1 MQPTTDNHT
10 RSRSHHDKDSAP
22 SFNHALRSENTDLAY
37 VLGAFA
43 ATTEIGTASPGR
55 ISFSSTENTRLELIR
70 ARFVSLLGT
79 APAAFDMDV
88 HGNAYKR
95 FTICNDEIANH
106 FFSITKNNTRVPW
119 EHLGK
124 TEIPHYLRGIFD
136 HAGTITP
143 DRKQGIT
150 IRKSDGEELLQD
162 LSRAFLR
169 IGIAPLF
176 CGGTP
181 PALRLLQQN
190 EWERFEKKVGV
201 SLQADKQNL
210 EALCALP
217 IKCRVYTVHDY
228 ETVMKEWRSGTPADV
243 IPRITAIGRCSV
255 NDWICG
261 RSIPRAARRHYQAVE
276 AAAAMPNPEVISQV
290 YRVLGGSS
298 ECARACATRY
308 APEKVADLVARQK
321 AHHSPLFTNDHEIFS
336 ALESSAS

>member
-1 MQPTTDNHT
+1 MQPTPENRKRSDSHKPLDSTTSFT
-10 RSRSHHDKDSAP
+10 R
-22 SFNHALRSENTDLAY
+22 ALRSENTDLAY

-55 ISFSSTENTRLELIR
+55 ISFSSTETPRLELIR
-70 ARFVSLLGT
+70 ARFASLLGT

-88 HGNAYKR
+88 HGKEYKR

-106 FFSITKNNTRVPW
+106 FFSITRNNTRVPW

-124 TEIPHYLRGIFD
+124 NEIPHYLRGIFD

-143 DRKQGIT
+143 DKKQGIT
-150 IRKSDGEELLQD
+150 IRKSDGQELLQD
-162 LSRAFLR
+162 LSRAFLT

-176 CGGTP
+176 CGGTL

-201 SLQADKQNL
+201 SLETDKQNL
-210 EALCALP
+210 EALCALA

-243 IPRITAIGRCSV
+243 ISKLTGIGRCSV

-261 RSIPRAARRHYQAVE
+261 RSTPRAARRHYQAVE
-276 AAAAMPNPEVISQV
+276 ASAAMPKPDVINQV

-308 APEKVADLVARQK
+308 APEKVANLVAKQK
-321 AHHSPLFTNDHEIFS
+321 AHQSPLFTNDHEILS
-336 ALESSAS
+336 ALENTPS